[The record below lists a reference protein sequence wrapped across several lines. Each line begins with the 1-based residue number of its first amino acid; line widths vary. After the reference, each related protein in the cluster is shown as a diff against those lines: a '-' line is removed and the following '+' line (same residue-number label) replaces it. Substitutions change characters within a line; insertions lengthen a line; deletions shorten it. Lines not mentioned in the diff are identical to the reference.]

1 MRETDLNEPPLAARA
16 VDPAP
21 EERRASTRPSV
32 DEMSEWSFPASD
44 PPATW
49 TWDVARPAPG
59 SPVAGPTSRT
69 VVVGYDGSP
78 ESQRSLERAATL
90 TGAAGSVIVVT
101 ASPSS
106 VSPGVISE
114 PLLDAPTRDEQSAM
128 LQRSRA
134 FLQER
139 GTDPTLVAT
148 GSDPAEALI
157 DVAKEHRA
165 DMIVV
170 GHTGSGYVT
179 RALLGSTA
187 ENVLRHAP
195 CDVLVVR

>member
-1 MRETDLNEPPLAARA
+1 M
-16 VDPAP
+16 
-21 EERRASTRPSV
+21 
-32 DEMSEWSFPASD
+32 
-44 PPATW
+44 
-49 TWDVARPAPG
+49 
-59 SPVAGPTSRT
+59 AGPTSRT

-78 ESQRSLERAATL
+78 PLQRSLERATTL
-90 TGAAGSVIVVT
+90 MGAAGRLIVVT

-106 VSPGVISE
+106 MSHGLMSE
-114 PLLDAPTRDEQSAM
+114 PLLDAPTRDEQAAL
-128 LQRSRA
+128 LQRSRSL
-134 FLQER
+134 LQEH
-139 GTDPTLVAT
+139 GTEPTLVAT

-157 DVAKEHRA
+157 DVAREHGA

-187 ENVLRHAP
+187 ANVLRHAP